1 MSRRTRGGTK
11 GETSPATEQTP
22 AAPITAE
29 TQTPAETTE
38 AAPETEKAPEAPV
51 VETPAPE
58 AEPEAPAPEPEA
70 PVTEPEPVTESAP
83 VDPHAKRSPL
93 VRTLLTHF
101 DDYLAHMDSS
111 VNPTDEHGVALQRRL
126 LDVFTSTIKLETAE
140 EFIDAMNYMV
150 SVIRTARG
158 PRRAFNEN
166 WLFRFFDLKPFPA
179 KRQRVAEGVF
189 MFMLSLADGFKAQA
203 LQAAIVGLTSLG
215 AFEDT
220 ELNRLK
226 SYAARSTT
234 R

>member
-29 TQTPAETTE
+29 TQTPAQ
-38 AAPETEKAPEAPV
+38 APEQEAPV
-51 VETPAPE
+51 VETPAS
-58 AEPEAPAPEPEA
+58 EAPAPEVEA
-70 PVTEPEPVTESAP
+70 EVFEAEAEAEPSSAP
-83 VDPHAKRSPL
+83 VAESTPIDPHANRSPL